1 VKRVLLFHHD
11 PSHDDDMIDRMV
23 EQARELVR
31 KSGKAMVIEGAREGA
46 EMLLEEKEISN
57 VAPAEGARLKV

>member
-1 VKRVLLFHHD
+1 
-11 PSHDDDMIDRMV
+11 V

-46 EMLLEEKEISN
+46 EVQMSEVSGQTSESAVSGQMAEREK
-57 VAPAEGARLKV
+57 